1 MAIRGGIVWR
11 TPPDVLLKAIDR
23 YEKDLM
29 AEIEDLL
36 RRFAPQI
43 ESYAKAMAPWQDRTG
58 NARQTLF
65 TVVEAQR
72 DRVILYLSHQMS
84 YGVYLELRW
93 QGRYAI
99 IMRTLQAH
107 ESPIMGGLKALVT

>member
-1 MAIRGGIVWR
+1 MIRGGIQWR
-11 TPPDVLLKAIDR
+11 TPPSELIKGIDR

-36 RRFAPQI
+36 RRFAPEI
-43 ESYAKAMAPWQDRTG
+43 ETYAKANAPWQNQTG

-65 TVVEAQR
+65 TVVEAQK
-72 DRVILYLSHQMS
+72 DRVILYLSHTMS

-93 QGRYAI
+93 QGRWAI

-107 ESPIMGGLKALVT
+107 ESPIMNELKRLVS

>member
-1 MAIRGGIVWR
+1 MIRSGILWR
-11 TPPDVLLKAIDR
+11 RPPSELLKGIDR

-43 ESYAKAMAPWQDRTG
+43 ESYAKANAPWTDRTAA
-58 NARQTLF
+58 ARQTLF
-65 TVVEAQR
+65 TVVEAKK
-72 DRVILYLSHQMS
+72 DRVILYLSHTMS

-93 QGRYAI
+93 QGRWSI

-107 ESPIMGGLKALVT
+107 ESPIMDGLKRLVS